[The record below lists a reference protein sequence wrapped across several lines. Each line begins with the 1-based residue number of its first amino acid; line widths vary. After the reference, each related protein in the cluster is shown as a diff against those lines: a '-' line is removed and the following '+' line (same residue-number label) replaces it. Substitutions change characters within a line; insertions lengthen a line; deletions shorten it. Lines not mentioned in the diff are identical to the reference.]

1 MKCSFHPAVEARE
14 VCSVCGKAL
23 CSECT
28 HKIKNKAY
36 CQNCLVEG
44 AEWAATMKNLRLPA
58 DAPKRAAWL
67 SLIPGMGAV
76 YNNEYMKGITY
87 FAVWAGLSVMG
98 NKVNG
103 IFGFAAA
110 VFIVFTM
117 FDSYRTAEAQA
128 RKRLTAG
135 SMAAEP
141 AWKDKSSIGWGI
153 FLIIL
158 GVLFL
163 LQNLIPYHLL
173 NQLWPLLFIGLG
185 GYLVYRAMRDREKRN
200 RNASGLYVAPPADS
214 GTKED
219 I

>member
-1 MKCSFHPAVEARE
+1 MKCSFHPAVESQE
-14 VCSVCGKAL
+14 ICSVCGKAL
-23 CSECT
+23 CNECA

-36 CQNCLVEG
+36 CQNCLVDG

-103 IFGFAAA
+103 IFGFAAV

-117 FDSYRTAEAQA
+117 FDSYRTAEANA
-128 RKRLTAG
+128 RKRLEAG
-135 SMAAEP
+135 YSPAELP
-141 AWKDKSSIGWGI
+141 WKDKSSIGWGV
-153 FLIIL
+153 FLIVL
-158 GVLFL
+158 GILFL
-163 LQNLIPYHLL
+163 LQNIIPYYFL
-173 NQLWPLLFIGLG
+173 NRLWPLLFIGLG
-185 GYLVYRAMRDREKRN
+185 GYLVYRALREREKRI
-200 RNASGLYVAPPADS
+200 RNSSSLLVAPNSES